1 MVIPNEKGGVKNPL
15 IFRKKKYNINNVV
28 IRENKQ
34 NNFVVITTAYNQFD
48 LMKSDLYE
56 INYLFIFVLYIQM

>member
-28 IRENKQ
+28 IRENK
-34 NNFVVITTAYNQFD
+34 
-48 LMKSDLYE
+48 
-56 INYLFIFVLYIQM
+56 